1 MSFQVRYFGQHP
13 SVVIGNAYETVSGGG
28 SSDSS
33 DGVND
38 YGFRTFTPA
47 SITDELPSD
56 YVRGF
61 GFSELSEM
69 RRDPTSDTSGPY
81 ETGMFPYSYSTTPAL
96 AGGTGAIQFSAGFD
110 HLNTGYPIEKVAQA
124 AINGL
129 PPLDKGFLD
138 SESPFL
144 NRYQQRYL
152 TTRLTD
158 EIAGGEGLKIKV
170 EGSSLNYDLGGDAD
184 DDTITF
190 ESYLQE
196 YATTPYTGLMRR
208 VTRLANKNVS
218 GFRRPHTAGAT
229 AFGATAFS
237 EAISGG
243 IIGGETIVYDFA
255 PLVETTFSDRSRPLV
270 TDEWFRTG
278 TAMSSDSYK
287 FQRVTFGSGGGM
299 IPEMGGYAIGGPGGL
314 AFFPFAGT
322 AGGGMSYGDVTP
334 TSLSFGGTPAPGT
347 PGGASAGTA
356 YGTGTSTLGSK
367 PINKNTPF
375 ITHASTTSATATLI
389 LDQTVYFDY
398 QLSTPGHLEPADRY
412 KITSDI
418 ESRFRTE
425 RYVNN
430 FSSALISDRI
440 DKITALL
447 GVNVDR
453 EADIKMQKN
462 SPLSYNAISS
472 IVAELQPADGS
483 PATAVSRPDLTPD
496 SAGPHGGTVP
506 SLGAMPDG
514 GVTGGGF
521 GDDPESIGPTGL
533 PGVSVTTY

>member
-61 GFSELSEM
+61 GFVATNEM
-69 RRDPTSDTSGPY
+69 RRSPTSDTSGLY
-81 ETGMFPYSYSTTPAL
+81 GTGFFPYSGAAMVDYI
-96 AGGTGAIQFSAGFD
+96 GGAYEGAQFD

-229 AFGATAFS
+229 SFGATAFS

-299 IPEMGGYAIGGPGGL
+299 IPEMGG
-314 AFFPFAGT
+314 
-322 AGGGMSYGDVTP
+322 
-334 TSLSFGGTPAPGT
+334 
-347 PGGASAGTA
+347 
-356 YGTGTSTLGSK
+356 
-367 PINKNTPF
+367 
-375 ITHASTTSATATLI
+375 
-389 LDQTVYFDY
+389 
-398 QLSTPGHLEPADRY
+398 
-412 KITSDI
+412 
-418 ESRFRTE
+418 
-425 RYVNN
+425 
-430 FSSALISDRI
+430 
-440 DKITALL
+440 
-447 GVNVDR
+447 
-453 EADIKMQKN
+453 
-462 SPLSYNAISS
+462 
-472 IVAELQPADGS
+472 
-483 PATAVSRPDLTPD
+483 
-496 SAGPHGGTVP
+496 
-506 SLGAMPDG
+506 
-514 GVTGGGF
+514 
-521 GDDPESIGPTGL
+521 
-533 PGVSVTTY
+533 